1 VDHGAEALEVADRVK
16 AVPDNSRT
24 IPTVVHVVR
33 AAKMRAR
40 IDDRGKKV
48 IVRIA
53 PVVKASGRDDRGEM
67 VSVRHGRVET
77 ENVLAARR
85 VRAIVRFAPVVKVIV
100 RFAPVVKVIVRFAP
114 VVKASGRDDRG
125 EMVSGHQDR
134 VGKELGKSVAVAK
147 VIAAQVGE
155 ALVNV
160 LVSGRRDHGENL
172 IARLDRVEM
181 VIVRNAHSPTRSVA
195 LTRFVAPRV
204 AASTSAA
211 KFPMSAQVKSD
222 GSMRVQSVH
231 ESPRSEVSRS
241 QFASALVKQWRR
253 SIRVRLVRSPLHSG
267 SVTDFVRL
275 AA

>member
-1 VDHGAEALEVADRVK
+1 MDHGAEALEVADRVK
-16 AVPDNSRT
+16 AVPENSRT

-40 IDDRGKKV
+40 IDDRGK
-48 IVRIA
+48 
-53 PVVKASGRDDRGEM
+53 
-67 VSVRHGRVET
+67 
-77 ENVLAARR
+77 
-85 VRAIVRFAPVVKVIV
+85 
-100 RFAPVVKVIVRFAP
+100 KVIVRFAP

-181 VIVRNAHSPTRSVA
+181 VIVRNAHSPTRSVV

>member
-16 AVPDNSRT
+16 AVPENSRA

-48 IVRIA
+48 IVRFA

-67 VSVRHGRVET
+67 VSVRRGRVET

-85 VRAIVRFAPVVKVIV
+85 VRAIVRI
-100 RFAPVVKVIVRFAP
+100 APVVKVIVRFAP

-181 VIVRNAHSPTRSVA
+181 VIVRNAHSPTRSVV